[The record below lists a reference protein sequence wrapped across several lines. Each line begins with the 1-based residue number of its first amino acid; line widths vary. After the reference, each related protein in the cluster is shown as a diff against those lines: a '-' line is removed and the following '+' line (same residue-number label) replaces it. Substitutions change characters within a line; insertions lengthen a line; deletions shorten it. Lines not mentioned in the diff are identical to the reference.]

1 MERILVIG
9 SGGHARSLID
19 TLERQN
25 NYQIAGYVVSDKDVA
40 HGTNYPVIGTD
51 DDLDWLFQSGIRN
64 AIIGIGYL
72 GKSDIRERL
81 YVRLKNIGFIMPI
94 VCDPSAIIAKNV
106 IIDEGTFVG
115 KNVVINS
122 GTRIGKN
129 VILNTAAIVEH
140 DCLIDDFSHLSVGG
154 IICGGVTVGSNSW

>member
-64 AIIGIGYL
+64 AIIGPFLNNTGKVGMEKQKSYL
-72 GKSDIRERL
+72 
-81 YVRLKNIGFIMPI
+81 
-94 VCDPSAIIAKNV
+94 AIS
-106 IIDEGTFVG
+106 T
-115 KNVVINS
+115 S
-122 GTRIGKN
+122 
-129 VILNTAAIVEH
+129 
-140 DCLIDDFSHLSVGG
+140 
-154 IICGGVTVGSNSW
+154 TVYN